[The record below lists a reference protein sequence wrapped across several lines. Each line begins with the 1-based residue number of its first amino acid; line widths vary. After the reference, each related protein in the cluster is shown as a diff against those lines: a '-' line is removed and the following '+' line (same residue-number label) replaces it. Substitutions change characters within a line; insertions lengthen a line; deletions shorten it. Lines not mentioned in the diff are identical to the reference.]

1 MPPRLSRML
10 TLLSQKGAMSRHSPD
25 FVPAEPASLADE
37 NELLRASL
45 AEAQRRIESLEGGA
59 EADALTGLPGRR
71 RLVEELE
78 RVTGLAERFG
88 TPAALLTI
96 DPRGLAAI
104 NETHGRNAGDIVL
117 RQVAASVAKLIRTTD
132 LLARLDGGGF
142 GLILDHLDQDSAIET
157 GERLAR
163 CIAAEPVEIGGR
175 ALAIDAAVAVTG
187 IMAGDGVDD
196 VLARAERNLAF
207 VKSDD

>member
-1 MPPRLSRML
+1 ML
-10 TLLSQKGAMSRHSPD
+10 TVLRQGEAMSRHAPD
-25 FVPAEPASLADE
+25 FIPAEPASLADE

-45 AEAQRRIESLEGGA
+45 AEAQRRIESLEGTA
-59 EADALTGLPGRR
+59 ETDALTGLPGRR

-78 RVTGLAERFG
+78 RVTGLAERYG

-104 NETHGRNAGDIVL
+104 NAAHGRLAGDAVL
-117 RQVAASVAKLIRTTD
+117 RRVAASVAKLIRTTD
-132 LLARLDGGGF
+132 LLARLDGDRF

-157 GERLAR
+157 GERLVR

-187 IMAGDGVDD
+187 IMAGDGVGD

-207 VKSDD
+207 AKSDD

>member
-1 MPPRLSRML
+1 ML
-10 TLLSQKGAMSRHSPD
+10 TLLSQKDAMSRHSPD
-25 FVPAEPASLADE
+25 FIPAEPASLADE

-45 AEAQRRIESLEGGA
+45 AEAQRRIETLEGGV
-59 EADALTGLPGRR
+59 EAGTPTGLPGRA

-96 DPRGLAAI
+96 DPKGLAAI
-104 NETHGRNAGDIVL
+104 NAAHGRIAGDAVL
-117 RQVAASVAKLIRTTD
+117 RHVASSVSKLIRTTD
-132 LLARLDGGGF
+132 LLARLDGGLF

-163 CIAAEPVEIGGR
+163 CIAAEPVDVGGC
-175 ALAIDAAVAVTG
+175 ALAIEAAVAVTG
-187 IMAGDGVDD
+187 IMAGDGVED

-207 VKSDD
+207 AKSDD

>member
-1 MPPRLSRML
+1 ML
-10 TLLSQKGAMSRHSPD
+10 TVFGQNEAMSRHSPD
-25 FVPAEPASLADE
+25 FIPAEPASLADE

-45 AEAQRRIESLEGGA
+45 AEAQRRIESLEGTA
-59 EADALTGLPGRR
+59 ETDALTGLPGRR
-71 RLVEELE
+71 RLAEELE

-104 NETHGRNAGDIVL
+104 NEAHGRIAGDAVL

-163 CIAAEPVEIGGR
+163 CIAAEPVAIGGR
-175 ALAIDAAVAVTG
+175 TLAIEAAVAVTG

>member
-1 MPPRLSRML
+1 
-10 TLLSQKGAMSRHSPD
+10 MSRHSPD
-25 FVPAEPASLADE
+25 FVPAAPASLADE

-45 AEAQRRIESLEGGA
+45 AEAQRRIETLEQSGG
-59 EADALTGLPGRR
+59 DDPVTGLPGRR

-78 RVTGLAERFG
+78 RVTGLAGRYG
-88 TPAALLTI
+88 IPAALLTI

-104 NETHGRNAGDIVL
+104 NHAHGRLAGDTVL
-117 RQVAASVAKLIRTTD
+117 RHVARSVLGLIRATD
-132 LLARLDGGGF
+132 LLARFDGDRF

-163 CIAAEPVEIGGR
+163 CIAAEPIDVNGR
-175 ALAIDAAVAVTG
+175 ATRIEAAVAVTG
-187 IMAGDGVDD
+187 IMAGDGVED

-207 VKSDD
+207 AKTGD

>member
-1 MPPRLSRML
+1 ML
-10 TLLSQKGAMSRHSPD
+10 TVFGDTRRMSRHSPD
-25 FVPAEPASLADE
+25 FVPAVPASLVDE

-45 AEAQRRIESLEGGA
+45 AEAQRRIEALEQSGG
-59 EADALTGLPGRR
+59 DDPVTGLPGRR

-78 RVTGLAERFG
+78 RVAGLAGRYG

-96 DPRGLAAI
+96 DPRGLAAV
-104 NETHGRNAGDIVL
+104 NDGHGRFAGDRVL
-117 RQVAASVAKLIRTTD
+117 RHIARSVSSLIRTTD
-132 LLARLDGGGF
+132 LLARFDDDRL

-163 CIAAEPVEIGGR
+163 CIAAVPVD
-175 ALAIDAAVAVTG
+175 LAGCAIIVEAAVAVTG
-187 IMAGDGVDD
+187 IMAGDGVED

-207 VKSDD
+207 AKSGD

>member
-1 MPPRLSRML
+1 
-10 TLLSQKGAMSRHSPD
+10 MSRHSPD
-25 FVPAEPASLADE
+25 FVPAAPASLADE

-45 AEAQRRIESLEGGA
+45 AEAQRRIETLEQSGG
-59 EADALTGLPGRR
+59 DDPVTGLPGRR

-78 RVTGLAERFG
+78 RVTGLAGRYG
-88 TPAALLTI
+88 IPAALLTI

-104 NETHGRNAGDIVL
+104 NQAHGRLAGDTVL
-117 RQVAASVAKLIRTTD
+117 RHVARSVLGLIRATD
-132 LLARLDGGGF
+132 LLARFDGDRF

-163 CIAAEPVEIGGR
+163 CIAAEPIDVNGR
-175 ALAIDAAVAVTG
+175 ATRIEAAVAVTG
-187 IMAGDGVDD
+187 IMAGDGVED

-207 VKSDD
+207 AKTGD

>member
-1 MPPRLSRML
+1 MAARLRRML
-10 TLLSQKGAMSRHSPD
+10 TLLGERGVMSRHSPD
-25 FVPAEPASLADE
+25 FIPAEPASLADE
-37 NELLRASL
+37 NALLRASL
-45 AEAQRRIESLEGGA
+45 LEAQRRIESLEGA
-59 EADALTGLPGRR
+59 VDADALTGLPGRS

-88 TPAALLTI
+88 TPAALLII
-96 DPRGLAAI
+96 DPKGLAAI
-104 NETHGRNAGDIVL
+104 NETHGRIAGDAVL
-117 RQVAASVAKLIRTTD
+117 RQVARSVAKLIRTTD
-132 LLARLDGGGF
+132 LLARLDGGLF

-163 CIAAEPVEIGGR
+163 CIAAERVEIGAR

-187 IMAGDGVDD
+187 IMAGDGVED